1 MLHSM
6 LPVMTGLYPARGTG
20 DTLELDFIIWIQ
32 IFRCFVTIMS
42 YDKTKGYLDD
52 DERCL
57 ISNEASVTK
66 AVTTVES
73 IYVIKSIAINP
84 PETL

>member
-57 ISNEASVTK
+57 INKEAPRNNGGIK
-66 AVTTVES
+66 AVRE
-73 IYVIKSIAINP
+73 AGLNC
-84 PETL
+84 EQ

>member
-57 ISNEASVTK
+57 TNKEAPRNNGGMQ
-66 AVTTVES
+66 AVSKVGLNCEQ
-73 IYVIKSIAINP
+73 
-84 PETL
+84 